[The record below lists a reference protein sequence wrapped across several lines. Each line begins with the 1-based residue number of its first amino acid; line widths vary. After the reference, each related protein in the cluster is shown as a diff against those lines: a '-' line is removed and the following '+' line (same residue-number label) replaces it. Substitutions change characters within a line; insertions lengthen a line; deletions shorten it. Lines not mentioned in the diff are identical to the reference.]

1 MINVNQITS
10 QLAKM
15 PDQLLQKFAAMHKND
30 PYTVSLALAESN
42 RRKELRSGAQARMA
56 GQQQP
61 KVVDQEVAQMASV
74 DPMGNVTG
82 ALPEEVGI
90 GQLPAQN
97 LRKLAGGG
105 IVAFEEGGEVP
116 RFQDRGLVQLPGGI
130 GILSQG
136 AFGPQAGAPENL
148 TWAQRKMDEIA
159 AKVEAGTASPQEKAW
174 LSMFGGAA
182 KERASLRQQQALY
195 QNAPNQMGG
204 ETARLQA
211 ANKAAAPTTAVA
223 PDGSQTTPGGTPP
236 AAPPAAQP
244 AMPGL
249 PGIAGYKKELEAAIN
264 KNAPTKEQFQQEFSE
279 IDKPLL
285 DKMKAGIDKE
295 RNRLESDKEQDF
307 YMALIQG
314 GLAAAAESGPN
325 ALQNIAKGLSTGAG
339 SYKEALKDFR
349 KATQENTKMEMEMA
363 RYEASG
369 KKDALKSYY
378 DAQAKR
384 DDRYAAGLTTLMAQQ
399 VQTQG
404 QIAAAGM
411 PSGTERLISRIGTD
425 PKFAAAYEKYAAMGP
440 NAKLPNQILAKYADP
455 KELMKLK
462 VMDPDLY
469 EQVKAQ
475 LDMAAGLG
483 GGVPRPIN
491 QPLGNARP

>member
-15 PDQLLQKFAAMHKND
+15 PDQALQRYAAMHKND
-30 PYTVSLALAESN
+30 PYMVSLALAESN
-42 RRKELRSGAQARMA
+42 RRKEIRTGAQGQMA
-56 GQQQP
+56 GQQMP
-61 KVVDQEVAQMASV
+61 KVVDQEVAQM
-74 DPMGNVTG
+74 
-82 ALPEEVGI
+82 LPEDVGI
-90 GQLPAQN
+90 AQLPAQN
-97 LRKLAGGG
+97 IQNMAAGG

-116 RFQDRGLVQLPGGI
+116 RYYDGGAPQTLPGGL

-136 AFGPQAGAPENL
+136 AFGPQAGAPDNL

-159 AKVEAGTASPQEKAW
+159 AKVEAGKASPQEKAW

-182 KERASLRQQQALY
+182 KERASIRQQQALY

-211 ANKAAAPTTAVA
+211 ANKVVAPTTTAA
-223 PDGSQTTPGGTPP
+223 LDGTQLPPGGTPP

-244 AMPGL
+244 AAPGL
-249 PGIAGYKKELEAAIN
+249 PGIANYKKELEAAIN
-264 KNAPTKEQFQQEFSE
+264 KNVPTKEAFQQEFAD
-279 IDKPLL
+279 IDKPLIE
-285 DKMKAGIDKE
+285 KMQAGIDKE
-295 RNRLESDKEQDF
+295 RKRLDEGKEQDF
-307 YMALIQG
+307 YMSLIQG

-339 SYKEALKDFR
+339 SYKEALKEFR
-349 KATQENTKMEMEMA
+349 KAAQENTKMEMEMA

-369 KKDALKSYY
+369 KKDSLKSFY

-411 PSGTERLISRIGTD
+411 PSGTERLIGRIGTD
-425 PKFAAAYEKYAAMGP
+425 PKFAAAYEKYASMGP
-440 NAKLPNQILAKYADP
+440 NAKLPNQVLAKYADP
-455 KELMKLK
+455 KELSKLQI
-462 VMDPDLY
+462 MDPDMYAL
-469 EQVKAQ
+469 VKPQIEA
-475 LDMAAGLG
+475 MLG
-483 GGVPRPIN
+483 GSAIPRPIA
-491 QPLGNARP
+491 QPSGAVRP

>member
-15 PDQLLQKFAAMHKND
+15 PDQMLQKFAAMHKND
-30 PYTVSLALAESN
+30 PYTMALALSESN
-42 RRKELRSGAQARMA
+42 RRKEIRAGAQMQGAA
-56 GQQQP
+56 QQP
-61 KVVDQEVAQMASV
+61 KVVDQAVSEM
-74 DPMGNVTG
+74 
-82 ALPEEVGI
+82 LPEEVGI
-90 GQLPAQN
+90 AQLPAQN
-97 LRKLAGGG
+97 IQNMAGGG

-116 RFQDRGLVQLPGGI
+116 RFQVGGAPQALPGGL

-136 AFGPQAGAPENL
+136 AFGPQAGVAENQ

-211 ANKAAAPTTAVA
+211 ANKVAAPTNIVT
-223 PDGSQTTPGGTPP
+223 PDGTQPPPDGGQRG
-236 AAPPAAQP
+236 APPAAQP
-244 AMPGL
+244 TAPGL
-249 PGIAGYKKELEAAIN
+249 PSITNYKKELETAIN

-279 IDKPLL
+279 IDKPLIE
-285 DKMKAGIDKE
+285 KMQAGIDKE
-295 RNRLESDKEQDF
+295 RKRLDEGKEQDF
-307 YMALIQG
+307 YMSLIQG

-339 SYKEALKDFR
+339 SYKEALKEFR
-349 KATQENTKMEMEMA
+349 KAAQENTKMEMEMA

-369 KKDALKSYY
+369 KKDSLKSYY

-384 DDRYAAGLTTLMAQQ
+384 DDRYAAGLTSLMAQDIQTKGQ
-399 VQTQG
+399 V
-404 QIAAAGM
+404 AAASM
-411 PSGTERLISRIGTD
+411 PSGTERLINRIGTD

-440 NAKLPNQILAKYADP
+440 NAKLPNQVLAKYADP
-455 KELMKLK
+455 KELSKLQI
-462 VMDPDLY
+462 MDPDMYAL
-469 EQVKAQ
+469 VKPQIEA
-475 LDMAAGLG
+475 MLG
-483 GGVPRPIN
+483 GSAIPRPIT
-491 QPLGNARP
+491 QPSGAVRP